1 MSGSA
6 SFSLSAVT
14 VSSSGLDGEVAA
26 SSSVLYLSVTIQS
39 TGLVEGIG
47 TSDISTLAVT
57 VNTPTVATTG
67 NASAGFVYFDRPSVY
82 AVGTQPYIRLEELEI
97 TAVGATGAN
106 GYWSDIEGLNV
117 RASGSGIT
125 GLKGS
130 GAVTVPN
137 VTVDGY
143 SGVQGS
149 IRLRESQV
157 TGSAVTG
164 ISGFGTV
171 YLPAIAVTGNT
182 LSDRESIGAVVVAPV
197 TLSGSGLGESIAQS
211 VITLRQAQIAS
222 NGLSGEVGSATITV
236 PLITVLANGFV
247 DQTGYADITFYPPL
261 VYATGVMEL
270 SDWTISGVAVNTR
283 NQAVTTYSGL
293 NITAMCQFQ
302 GLILAATDQGIV
314 ALTGETDLDEL
325 ISVDVLSG
333 ITDFGVTEIKKIIA
347 GYVSG
352 RLSEDVKITLM
363 TDTNKRRAYRLKEV
377 GRDMQAHKTLFGLGE
392 VGRHWQWGLQG
403 SAEILKVSDIAF
415 DVGSS
420 KRRRL

>member
-6 SFSLSAVT
+6 DFSLSAVT
-14 VSSSGLDGEVAA
+14 VSSSGLDGKVAA
-26 SSSVLYLSVTIQS
+26 SSSVLYSSVTIQATALTEGLS
-39 TGLVEGIG
+39 TADITLLALT
-47 TSDISTLAVT
+47 TSTSVVAVT
-57 VNTPTVATTG
+57 GEV
-67 NASAGFVYFDRPSVY
+67 SAGFVFFDRPSVY
-82 AVGTQPYIRLEELEI
+82 AEGTQPYIKLEELEI
-97 TAVGATGAN
+97 DAVGAAGSN
-106 GYWSDIEGLNV
+106 GYWSDIKSLHA
-117 RASGSGIT
+117 RAGGAGIT

-130 GAVTVPN
+130 GTVTVSN
-137 VTVDGY
+137 ATVDGY

-149 IRLRESQV
+149 ISLREVQLAG
-157 TGSAVTG
+157 TGAAGV
-164 ISGFGTV
+164 SGFGAV
-171 YLPAIAVTGNT
+171 YLSTSTVTGNT
-182 LSDRESIGAVVVAPV
+182 LSDQESIGAVVVASV
-197 TLSGSGLGESIAQS
+197 ALSGSGLGEGIAES
-211 VITLRQAQIAS
+211 VVTLRQAQITS
-222 NGLSGEVGSATITV
+222 DGLSGEVGSVTITV
-236 PLITVLANGFV
+236 PLITVSADGFI
-247 DQTGYADITFYPPL
+247 DQAGYAEITFYPPL

-270 SDWTISGVAVNTR
+270 SDWTISGLAVNTR

-333 ITDFGVTEIKKIIA
+333 ITDFGVTEIKKIVA

-377 GRDMQAHKTLFGLGE
+377 GRNMQAHKTLFGLGE

-403 SAEILKVSDIAF
+403 SAEILSVADIAF